1 MAKVSTLADKKQGRK
16 SGKACKHKF
25 TMKRQPLQHTKKCIK
40 LNSKQAKY
48 TLPHT
53 HTHAHARTHAHTH
66 TSTHTHMYAH
76 THVGSCTHTYAHTR
90 MHLCSR
96 LYRYGA
102 EFAVRRALRST
113 QSWLLCLPYTTMRIF
128 TVRDILTEKQKS
140 GTAQKSEI

>member
-53 HTHAHARTHAHTH
+53 HTHTRARTH
-66 TSTHTHMYAH
+66 THTHMYAH

-96 LYRYGA
+96 LYRYVA

-113 QSWLLCLPYTTMRIF
+113 QKSWLLCLPYTTMRIF